1 MVQLALRSLLLKEVG
16 CPRVASPTV
25 PLPVCR
31 KFISFAASTAAAEI
45 SNSITALAR
54 GEPSGGSDGSARAIA
69 EIKPSKI
76 VTSVTSWLEGESSG
90 RRIEKEFLADK
101 TICQAGVDLDI
112 SVSQSVWFH
121 LPLSYPQPEL
131 SPRASATAPF
141 RSTVTHGVET
151 ESQKAIATHE
161 GQKLMSLTRGLT
173 FPNCTNY

>member
-16 CPRVASPTV
+16 CPCVASPTV

-45 SNSITALAR
+45 SNSITALAK
-54 GEPSGGSDGSARAIA
+54 GEPNEGKDGSARTRTSIA
-69 EIKPSKI
+69 EIKPTKI
-76 VTSVTSWLEGESSG
+76 VTRVTSWLEGESSG

-101 TICQAGVDLDI
+101 TICQAGEDLDI

-141 RSTVTHGVET
+141 RSTHGVETLET

-161 GQKLMSLTRGLT
+161 GQKVNVAHTRLN
-173 FPNCTNY
+173 FS

>member
-1 MVQLALRSLLLKEVG
+1 M
-16 CPRVASPTV
+16 ASPTV

-54 GEPSGGSDGSARAIA
+54 GEPSEGKDGSARTRTSIA
-69 EIKPSKI
+69 EIKPTKL
-76 VTSVTSWLEGESSG
+76 VTRVTSWLEGESSG

-161 GQKLMSLTRGLT
+161 GQKVNVAHTRLN
-173 FPNCTNY
+173 FS